1 MVRPCSILV
10 SLLAL
15 VCTTTPVL
23 AQQDSTTRDTLRVR
37 PIIPLRAVTVTGV
50 LNPAPQNRLG
60 FALSMLSREDLLA
73 EPRLFATGA
82 LGRLPGTY
90 IDEAAGPGG
99 PTIIRLRGGEEVFTL
114 ILTDGIQLNEN
125 GGFFDF
131 QGVTLT
137 NVDRVEV
144 ARGPQSAIYGSSAVS
159 GVVNFITRTGRVGQ
173 PRFEL
178 TSEGGGASENGG
190 SFRTSLTASGG
201 SSKLLYSAGGGVTY
215 FRGIYD
221 LPTDTW
227 SRDGSLRIDALPSD
241 VVNITG
247 LFRFIGQDS
256 NLPVRDPGATRVPLD
271 PNARDARDRYAG
283 SLHAT
288 FKPGSRWQ
296 HRVGASVLRDE
307 FIFEDEFDGV
317 VLPDPPP
324 FFVFD
329 ANLKFEADLW
339 RTKVDYVGTISP
351 YVSNTTDL
359 VFSYGAAWERE
370 DLANT
375 ITGDFEDATE
385 FARSSGAG
393 FGEVQARFGDRL
405 SIVAGGRLEKFEDI
419 DVDFSPKASAVLH
432 LVPQTLALRTAVGR
446 AFKAPNLQQQYV
458 DNPFIVANPDIE
470 PETSTSWEVGA
481 TLSDRDARFVAGA
494 TYFRQLFK
502 NLIRAVDLGDGTGR
516 QINRNIGES
525 EAQGVEFEVQ
535 VRPTD
540 KLLAGINGTW
550 LRTEIL
556 ENDGLP
562 TTEFPVGEELP
573 FRPDFVGTGFLQ
585 VALGQ
590 RLSGVVRGRYVGS
603 QIVLSERFSGSRE
616 EIDPYFLTDLTATY
630 TPRANLS
637 FYARAENLFDVSY
650 HTAFDRMGIPLTLA
664 AGVRI
669 GH

>member
-1 MVRPCSILV
+1 MT
-10 SLLAL
+10 A
-15 VCTTTPVL
+15 TPVI
-23 AQQDSTTRDTLRVR
+23 AQQDSTAARDTLRVR
-37 PIIPLRAVTVTGV
+37 PIIPLRAITVTGV
-50 LNPAPQNRLG
+50 LNPAPQNQLG
-60 FALSMLSREDLLA
+60 FALSVLSREDLLA
-73 EPRLFATGA
+73 EPRLFATDA
-82 LGRLPGTY
+82 LRRLPGTF

-99 PTIIRLRGGEEVFTL
+99 PTIIRLRGGEEVFTQ
-114 ILTDGIQLNEN
+114 ILADGIQLNEN

-144 ARGPQSAIYGSSAVS
+144 ARGPQSAMYGSSAVS
-159 GVVNFITRTGRVGQ
+159 GVVNFITRTGMVGR
-173 PRFEL
+173 PRFEF
-178 TSEGGGASENGG
+178 TSEGGGASNNGG
-190 SFRTSLTASGG
+190 SFRTTLTTTGG
-201 SSKLLYSAGGGVTY
+201 SSKLLYSAGAGVTY

-221 LPTDTW
+221 LPNDTW

-256 NLPVRDPGATRVPLD
+256 KLPVRDPGATRVPLD
-271 PNARDARDRYAG
+271 PNARDARDRFAG
-283 SLHAT
+283 SVHAT

-296 HRVGASVLRDE
+296 HRVGATVLRDD
-307 FIFEDEFDGV
+307 FVFEDEFDGV

-339 RTKVDYVGTISP
+339 RTKVDYVGTVSP
-351 YVSNTTDL
+351 EVSNSTDL
-359 VFSYGAAWERE
+359 TFSYGAAWERE
-370 DLANT
+370 DVANT
-375 ITGDFEDATE
+375 ITGDFEDASE
-385 FARSSGAG
+385 FARSSGAV

-405 SIVAGGRLEKFEDI
+405 SIVAGGRLEKFQEI
-419 DVDFSPKASAVLH
+419 DADFSPKASAVLH
-432 LVPQTLALRTAVGR
+432 VVPQTLALRTAVGR
-446 AFKAPNLQQQYV
+446 AFKAPNLQQQFV
-458 DNPFIVANPDIE
+458 DNPFIVSNPDLE

-481 TLSDRDARFVAGA
+481 TVSDRRARFMASA

-535 VRPTD
+535 VRPTN
-540 KLLAGINGTW
+540 KVLAGVNGTW
-550 LRTEIL
+550 IRTEIL

-562 TTEFPVGEELP
+562 SGEFPLDSALP
-573 FRPDFVGTGFLQ
+573 FRPKWVGTAFLQ
-585 VALGQ
+585 VAVGR

-603 QIVLSERFSGSRE
+603 QIVLSERFSGTRE
-616 EIDPYFLTDLTATY
+616 DIDPYFLTDLTATY
-630 TPRANLS
+630 NLRTNLS
-637 FYARAENLFDVSY
+637 LYARAENLFDVSY

-664 AGVRI
+664 VGARIVR
-669 GH
+669 